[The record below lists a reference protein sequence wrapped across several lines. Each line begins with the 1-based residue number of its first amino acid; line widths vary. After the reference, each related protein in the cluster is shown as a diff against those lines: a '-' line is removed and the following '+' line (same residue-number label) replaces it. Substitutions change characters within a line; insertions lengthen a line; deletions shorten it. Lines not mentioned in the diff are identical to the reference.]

1 MQFMFSNAENE
12 CPFLLLQPSTA
23 RKALN
28 SAMGQKKG
36 KKQKIRKEKENTPC
50 YLVML

>member
-12 CPFLLLQPSTA
+12 CPFLLLQPSTVW
-23 RKALN
+23 KTLN
-28 SAMGQKKG
+28 SAMGQKKR

-50 YLVML
+50 YSAML